1 VLQSIDKKFIIS
13 LFVLF
18 LALTNKSPGTAINNL
33 NVQAGIIT
41 LMYHR
46 FEENKYPST
55 NIKNK
60 VFLEHL
66 NEISKHGI
74 DFINLA
80 NFKEIMNTK
89 IDKNYLLLTID
100 DAFESFYLNAWPIL
114 KKKEIPFILFVST
127 REVGN
132 RGYMTWEQ
140 IKEIEKGNL
149 GTIGNHSHS
158 HEYLI
163 DWDKKKIL
171 NDLNTSIEIFNDK
184 LGYSPKIF
192 SYPFG
197 EYSIE
202 LKKIVSD
209 LNFEFAFGQHSGVID
224 QSKDFL
230 ELPRFPINEKYG
242 NLKRFKSILQTLP
255 FPYKSISPEE
265 RYIKVAENPP
275 DVIINF
281 FENLINIKN
290 INCYSN
296 EGNIWRKSDIKFLN
310 ENKIQILLKDKFKSE
325 RGRINCSLW
334 ASEGRWRWL
343 GIQYVI
349 AEY

>member
-1 VLQSIDKKFIIS
+1 MHIKRNNRESSPYLQGLRPFGKSLPKNIGTVIVKHANPCGVSIHKDHQKS
-13 LFVLF
+13 YQ
-18 LALTNKSPGTAINNL
+18 LALACDPISAFGGIVSCNYKINKNLAIEL
-33 NVQAGIIT
+33 
-41 LMYHR
+41 
-46 FEENKYPST
+46 
-55 NIKNK
+55 NK

-163 DWDKKKIL
+163 DWDKKK
-171 NDLNTSIEIFNDK
+171 
-184 LGYSPKIF
+184 Y
-192 SYPFG
+192 
-197 EYSIE
+197 
-202 LKKIVSD
+202 
-209 LNFEFAFGQHSGVID
+209 
-224 QSKDFL
+224 
-230 ELPRFPINEKYG
+230 
-242 NLKRFKSILQTLP
+242 
-255 FPYKSISPEE
+255 
-265 RYIKVAENPP
+265 
-275 DVIINF
+275 
-281 FENLINIKN
+281 
-290 INCYSN
+290 
-296 EGNIWRKSDIKFLN
+296 
-310 ENKIQILLKDKFKSE
+310 
-325 RGRINCSLW
+325 
-334 ASEGRWRWL
+334 
-343 GIQYVI
+343 
-349 AEY
+349 